1 MDKGGKRGDTSR
13 RFEDALTLSDDDI
26 DDNWENYKERFLAGG
41 MP

>member
-1 MDKGGKRGDTSR
+1 MTGKMEKDELHL